1 MEEKAQLIPTTYNK
15 MSAKGGKGGKGG
27 RGKSDGK
34 KSVTKSAKVC
44 YNDSYLFTETS
55 FLHFNI
61 YRLDYNSQLVVLV
74 VS

>member
-1 MEEKAQLIPTTYNK
+1 

-34 KSVTKSAKVC
+34 KSVTKSAKVR
-44 YNDSYLFTETS
+44 DSLSHRTYESSHSLLYS
-55 FLHFNI
+55 
-61 YRLDYNSQLVVLV
+61 RLDYNSQLVVLV

>member
-1 MEEKAQLIPTTYNK
+1 

-34 KSVTKSAKVC
+34 KSVTKSAKVRRM
-44 YNDSYLFTETS
+44 NSPLTTRHDTNSLT
-55 FLHFNI
+55 
-61 YRLDYNSQLVVLV
+61 YRLDYNSQSVVLA

>member
-34 KSVTKSAKVC
+34 KSVTKSAKVR
-44 YNDSYLFTETS
+44 DSLSHRTYEASHSL
-55 FLHFNI
+55 LH